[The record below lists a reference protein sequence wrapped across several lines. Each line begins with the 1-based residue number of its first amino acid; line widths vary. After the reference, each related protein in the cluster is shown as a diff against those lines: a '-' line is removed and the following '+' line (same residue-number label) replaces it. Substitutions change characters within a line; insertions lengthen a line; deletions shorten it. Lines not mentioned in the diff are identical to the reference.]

1 MILPEFEDWLT
12 TVCTPVRVEVI
23 RDGFT
28 LIQNIDASAM
38 DEIQIN
44 LLSMVGNT
52 DTYDLLTKTTTE
64 LAFYST
70 KVLDLFDIT
79 LDDATYTA
87 EAQTTVNAI
96 MRTILNLDSNEL
108 SERILQICDAEESP
122 LETLAALVAE
132 FTTVDSEAILELV
145 KDVSPGLIDRIR
157 TINTEQLSMTETTA
171 TQLLPAYIPWLKTIL
186 VDVSDRRKQD
196 NATDLILNYAL
207 TTGRLGLPLKSYV
220 AMFSKQLIDDTDLDR
235 LAEDWIII
243 AIYANTDTDQILNTV
258 TGYFNSLYPSIDFSQ
273 QIRRR
278 MSVHIKKWNNWL

>member
-79 LDDATYTA
+79 LDDTAYTA

-96 MRTILNLDSNEL
+96 MQTILNLDSNEL

-132 FTTVDSEAILELV
+132 FTTTDSEAVLELV

-157 TINTEQLSMTETTA
+157 TINSEQLPMTETTD

-207 TTGRLGLPLKSYV
+207 TTGKLGLPLKSYV

-243 AIYANTDTDQILNTV
+243 AIYANTDADQILNTV

-278 MSVHIKKWNNWL
+278 MSVLIKKWNNWL

>member
-278 MSVHIKKWNNWL
+278 MSVLIKKWNNWL

>member
-79 LDDATYTA
+79 LDDTAYTA

-96 MRTILNLDSNEL
+96 MQTILNLDSNEL

-132 FTTVDSEAILELV
+132 FTTTDSEAVLELV

-157 TINTEQLSMTETTA
+157 TINSEQLPMTETTD

-207 TTGRLGLPLKSYV
+207 TTGKLGLPLKSYV

-243 AIYANTDTDQILNTV
+243 AIYANTDADQILNTV
-258 TGYFNSLYPSIDFSQ
+258 TGYFDSLYPSIDFSQ

-278 MSVHIKKWNNWL
+278 MSVLIKKWNNWL